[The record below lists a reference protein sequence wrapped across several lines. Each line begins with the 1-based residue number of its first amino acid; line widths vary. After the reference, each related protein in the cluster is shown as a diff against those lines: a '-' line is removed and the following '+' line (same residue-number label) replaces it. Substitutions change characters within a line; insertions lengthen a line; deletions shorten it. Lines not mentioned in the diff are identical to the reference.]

1 MPCYCCTLEQ
11 FQRTSWSS
19 ESNNGES
26 KNSFKEISNPSQI
39 FLIVAI
45 VVLLFLPLTMLLS
58 VDCVIPQ
65 MMLKRLIVIPRE
77 LHRSIIL
84 SFTAFPTLLLSI
96 RIQYW
101 IIVDKVNSNEL

>member
-1 MPCYCCTLEQ
+1 MPCFYRYLEC
-11 FQRTSWSS
+11 FQRISWSS

-39 FLIVAI
+39 FFIVAI

-58 VDCVIPQ
+58 VDCVIPHRI
-65 MMLKRLIVIPRE
+65 LKRLIVIPRE

-101 IIVDKVNSNEL
+101 IIVDKINSNEL